1 MCEHCSQNNNNSQSE
16 ANPESGVTPILR
28 NTAPVPQF
36 SCPVWMRSL
45 KMGSAHHWRLFW
57 KKTSPS
63 FRFKSH
69 SRRSKALLK
78 DTFGNV
84 TSWGLL
90 SRNYPNETIK
100 LTSLIICLSD
110 TKEISIEKSH
120 LRARNSDDGDASV
133 AREGGVRAGRPQRR
147 TNLLKTTHYTI
158 LRACIADNFIN
169 WCVLKIKCFTIFTQ
183 ALEYRYCLPDW

>member
-1 MCEHCSQNNNNSQSE
+1 MGEHCSLNNNNSQSE

-45 KMGSAHHWRLFW
+45 KMGSAHHWRHTLKAHIVGTHCRHIIEGTILFW

-90 SRNYPNETIK
+90 SRNYPNETNWQFSSHVCLIQRK
-100 LTSLIICLSD
+100 LALKNLTSGQEIVMTAMRRSSE
-110 TKEISIEKSH
+110 KEV
-120 LRARNSDDGDASV
+120 LGRDDH
-133 AREGGVRAGRPQRR
+133 REGR
-147 TNLLKTTHYTI
+147 T
-158 LRACIADNFIN
+158 C
-169 WCVLKIKCFTIFTQ
+169 
-183 ALEYRYCLPDW
+183 